1 MFSFSALRYAAVAA
15 RLKSFSAAAREC
27 GVSQPTVSSAV
38 SDLETELGT
47 PLFVRGGRQ
56 LVVSAAGSR
65 LLPRIAEVLGAVE
78 ALQAETRDLA
88 STARAELRIGFTPL
102 AGAGRVA
109 LLLDPFGREHPE
121 TRMLF
126 FESGV
131 VDLER
136 RLDAGQL
143 DIIIGC
149 GFQRGRSRKRLRLL
163 QDPLVLCAKGPH
175 RSAGGTITLEAAS
188 KDRLLLT
195 QDLCGLATATR
206 ALFESAGLHVDAYRG
221 SAMSYGA
228 LEDWVDLGLGSAVI
242 PMCHLR
248 NKALARPL
256 VDATG
261 APVALDLEAAWKP
274 RLAAAEHAAQFL
286 TYLHRVVP
294 TLAKGMVSASMQV

>member
-1 MFSFSALRYAAVAA
+1 MYSLSALRYAVVAA

-38 SDLETELGT
+38 SELETAFGT

-56 LVVSAAGSR
+56 LEVSAAGSR
-65 LLPRIAEVLGAVE
+65 LLPRIAEVLGAID
-78 ALQAETRDLA
+78 ALQAETRELV

-143 DIIIGC
+143 DLIIGC
-149 GFQRGRSRKRLRLL
+149 GFQRSRSRKRLRLL
-163 QDPLVLCAKGPH
+163 QDPLVLCAKGLH
-175 RSAGGTITLEAAS
+175 RSAGDTIGLEAAS
-188 KDRLLLT
+188 KNRLLFT

-206 ALFESAGLHVDAYRG
+206 ALFESAGLSVDAYPG

-228 LEDWVDLGLGSAVI
+228 LEDWVELGLGSAVI

-248 NKALARPL
+248 NSALARPL
-256 VDATG
+256 VDAAG
-261 APVALDLEAAWKP
+261 QPIALQVEAAWKP
-274 RLAAAEHAAQFL
+274 QLAAAEHAAQFL

-294 TLAKGMVSASMQV
+294 TLAIGMAQHG